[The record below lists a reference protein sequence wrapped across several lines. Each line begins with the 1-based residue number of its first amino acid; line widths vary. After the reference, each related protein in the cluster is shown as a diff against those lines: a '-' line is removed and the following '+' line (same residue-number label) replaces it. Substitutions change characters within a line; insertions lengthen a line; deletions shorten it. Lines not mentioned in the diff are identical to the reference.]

1 MRNHHGG
8 GRLAIELSPESS
20 GWAHQMTL
28 PGRSPPTPV
37 RWRIV
42 GSTHETRHYRIS
54 GVRYKCRVAMKRL
67 YILASLSLKGPVPQ
81 PDDPVGS
88 LLQPHT
94 PPGPALGISARQG
107 NSCGTWTRFGR
118 LCGSGGRRVS
128 CANKDAQKFLSKILE
143 PVGALGVE
151 ILASGLGPTRSLDGV
166 QWSPSLSRTVL
177 LTPLVRPPRV
187 VGLL

>member
-118 LCGSGGRRVS
+118 LCGSGGRRVPARIRTLRNF
-128 CANKDAQKFLSKILE
+128 CQKFWNPWALE
-143 PVGALGVE
+143 ALRYLPPV
-151 ILASGLGPTRSLDGV
+151 LGPTRSLNGV